1 MIGILSIKIWVFWG
15 FGGLPPRAHPSGTQW
30 GADLATAYPGPCSTG
45 SIIIVPD
52 EIKWKQWR
60 QSGLGRRPLRLDR
73 DFKFK
78 IFNNLINQQA
88 LTEKNLCFMHSGP
101 RALCARPWLS
111 MWTFSHHYAL
121 KVCASHMGNL

>member
-1 MIGILSIKIWVFWG
+1 MSGIYDTWLND
-15 FGGLPPRAHPSGTQW
+15 GLPPRAQPAIGQW
-30 GADLATAYPGPCSTG
+30 GPALATAYPGPCSTYAHLML
-45 SIIIVPD
+45 VC

-60 QSGLGRRPLRLDR
+60 RSGLGRRPLRLDR

-88 LTEKNLCFMHSGP
+88 LTEKNFCFMHSGP

-111 MWTFSHHYAL
+111 MCTISHHYAL
-121 KVCASHMGNL
+121 KVGASHMGNLQLTD